1 MRSTLSNG
9 FRLLVDVAS
18 GGSGLCTIIHRIT
31 MWKMIDCKEC
41 TLLLQLRFEA
51 VAEVKCLW
59 SAANAICCS
68 AVDCWTQARFV
79 GSGK

>member
-1 MRSTLSNG
+1 
-9 FRLLVDVAS
+9 
-18 GGSGLCTIIHRIT
+18 